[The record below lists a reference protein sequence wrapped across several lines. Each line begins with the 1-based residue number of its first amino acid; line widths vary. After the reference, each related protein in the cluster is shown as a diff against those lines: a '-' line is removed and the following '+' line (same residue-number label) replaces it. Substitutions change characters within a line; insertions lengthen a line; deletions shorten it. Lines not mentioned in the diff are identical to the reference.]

1 MLAFARTSASK
12 IETQDRQA
20 AAMQRLRGLVH
31 DLVVHRAAIE
41 RMGMANERGHW
52 RICIGRSPEQS
63 LELASGTVQEKI
75 AMKCVSHKIVYDFS
89 VTKSRELRKATVK
102 AVACWLEAMIV

>member
-1 MLAFARTSASK
+1 
-12 IETQDRQA
+12 
-20 AAMQRLRGLVH
+20 MQRLRGLVH
-31 DLVVHRAAIE
+31 DLVVHRAAKE
-41 RMGMANERGHW
+41 RMGVANERGHRRIWIW
-52 RICIGRSPEQS
+52 RGPEQS

-102 AVACWLEAMIV
+102 AVACWREAMIV